1 MLPIQAE
8 QTVRSAKRHGLGWGK
23 LQYFSRA
30 AIALRRKQHRLG
42 LVILSL
48 WIAIALPSCQYLS
61 AIPIQPPEPQ
71 LTAQELAVI
80 VNLADPLS
88 VEIGRYYQQQRQIP
102 PQNVITVEFTPKEP
116 VLSPEAFQ
124 AIYAQVRT
132 ATPAYIQ
139 AYALTWAAP
148 YRVGC
153 MSITMAFAAG
163 YDDRFCATGC
173 QPTPLNPYFNSNSV
187 TPFDDY
193 GLRPT
198 MAIAATTF
206 EQAKQLID
214 RGVASDY
221 SYPTGTAYLMDTS
234 DRDRN
239 VRAFL
244 FPTIMSQ
251 LGSDFDVK
259 LVRADT
265 LEYQF
270 DVMFYFTGLSQVKQI
285 ETNLYLPGAI
295 ADHLTSFGGALTDTP
310 QMSSLRWLEAGA
322 TGSYGTVVEPCNFPQ
337 KFPHPGVAM
346 TRYLQGDTLLEA
358 YWKSVAWLGQ
368 GIFIGEPLARPFG
381 VL

>member
-1 MLPIQAE
+1 VLPIQPKQNSE
-8 QTVRSAKRHGLGWGK
+8 LAKQHGVIWSKRQYLPRH
-23 LQYFSRA
+23 
-30 AIALRRKQHRLG
+30 AIALRSQQCRLW
-42 LVILSL
+42 LVIFCL
-48 WIAIALPSCQYLS
+48 WIAVGLPNCQYLS
-61 AIPIQPPEPQ
+61 AIPIQPLEPR

-80 VNLADPLS
+80 VNQADPIS
-88 VEIGRYYQQQRQIP
+88 VEIGQYYQQQRQIP
-102 PQNVITVEFTPKEP
+102 PQNVITVEFTPGQS

-124 AIYAQVRT
+124 DIYDRVTA
-132 ATPAYIQ
+132 ATPAHIQ

-163 YDDRFCATGC
+163 YDKRFCATGC
-173 QPTPLNPYFNSNSV
+173 QPTPINPYFNSDSV
-187 TPFDDY
+187 TPFDDF

-198 MAIAATTF
+198 MAIAATTL

-214 RGVASDY
+214 RGIASDY
-221 SYPTGTAYLMDTS
+221 SYPMGTAYLMDTS
-234 DRDRN
+234 DRNRN

-244 FPTIMSQ
+244 FPTIISQ

-259 LVRADT
+259 IIKADA

-337 KFPHPGVAM
+337 KFPHPGVVMA
-346 TRYLQGDTLLEA
+346 RYLQGDTLLEA
-358 YWKSVAWLGQ
+358 YWKSLVWLGQ